1 MHQDVEK
8 VLISEVEI
16 KQKISELGSFI
27 SRDYTGKNL
36 LMVGILKGA
45 MVFMSDLMRSLS
57 VDVQIDFM
65 AVSSYGA
72 SSNSTG
78 VVRILKD
85 LERTIEGKHVL
96 IVEDIVDTGLTLNYL
111 QEILKA
117 RGPASVRICTL
128 LDKPSR
134 RKVDVAID
142 YNGFS
147 IPDEFVIGYGLDY
160 NEKYRSLPEICILK
174 QEVYMDKK

>member
-1 MHQDVEK
+1 MHQDMEK
-8 VLISEVEI
+8 VLISQEDI
-16 KQKISELGSFI
+16 KQKIIELGSVI

-36 LMVGILKGA
+36 LVVGILKGA
-45 MVFMSDLMRSLS
+45 MVFMSDLIRSLS

-72 SSNSTG
+72 SSKSTG

-85 LERTIEGKHVL
+85 LEQTIEGKHVL

-111 QEILKA
+111 QEILRA

-134 RKVDVAID
+134 REVDVAID

-147 IPDEFVIGYGLDY
+147 IPDEFVVGYGLDY
-160 NEKYRSLPEICILK
+160 NEKYRNLPEIYILK
-174 QEVYMDKK
+174 KEVYMKK

>member
-1 MHQDVEK
+1 MHQDVER
-8 VLISEVEI
+8 VLISDEKI
-16 KQKISELGSFI
+16 KQKVSELGSVI
-27 SRDYTGKNL
+27 SRDYAGKNL
-36 LMVGILKGA
+36 LVVGILKGA
-45 MVFMSDLMRSLS
+45 MVFMSDLIRSLS

-72 SSNSTG
+72 SSKSTG

-85 LERTIEGKHVL
+85 LDQTIEGKHVL

-134 RKVDVAID
+134 REVDVAID

-147 IPDEFVIGYGLDY
+147 IPDEFVVGYGLDY
-160 NEKYRSLPEICILK
+160 NEKYRNLPEIYILK
-174 QEVYMDKK
+174 QEVYTNK